1 MKRTILVF
9 AAVLCSGLWAF
20 AQSDAQGYPSGQTA
34 GAPTASTSNGNATV
48 TVDGCLSGSEG
59 SYLLKD
65 KASGTTYNLT
75 GNTSKLGAHVGHEVQ
90 ITGTPSNAPS
100 GVNSSASATSSGN
113 ASAMAGQNSLRVS
126 SMKHIATSCT
136 AGQ

>member
-20 AQSDAQGYPSGQTA
+20 AQSATQGYPSGQTA
-34 GAPTASTSNGNATV
+34 GAPTASTSNGGGTV

-59 SYLLKD
+59 SYMLKD
-65 KASGTTYNLT
+65 KSSGATFNLT
-75 GNTSKLGAHVGHEVQ
+75 GNTSKLAAHVGHEVR
-90 ITGTPSNAPS
+90 ITGTPSSAS
-100 GVNSSASATSSGN
+100 GASSSASETSSGN
-113 ASAMAGQNSLRVS
+113 ASGMGGQNTLRVS
-126 SMKHIATSCT
+126 SMKHIAASCT